1 METLSK
7 VALANDD
14 VLRLLTAK
22 PTYTLGAMTTVWLVP
37 NCVHVVPLLE
47 PYMVKTF
54 PLRTSFSQF
63 GGVALPT
70 DWYVLL
76 EPVLVLSVAN
86 TEGT

>member
-1 METLSK
+1 MSETLSK
-7 VALANDD
+7 VAVANDD

-22 PTYTLGAMTTVWLVP
+22 PTYTPGAMVTVWLGP
-37 NCVHVVPLLE
+37 NCVHVVPLLD

-70 DWYVLL
+70 DW
-76 EPVLVLSVAN
+76 
-86 TEGT
+86 